1 MRGVVQPRLR
11 GRILA
16 RDGPFR
22 GRRGVFFV
30 PRMGLL
36 VVLRGG
42 ALGEVFCDCVLD
54 GGSQGRARG
63 VVADA
68 GQRGQ
73 RDGASGVG
81 RFDGR
86 GGASPDRWGHRDR
99 GGLRGRV
106 RLAAGVGGKDGG
118 SARGV
123 GRRGFGKSRCSV
135 RVEACAYL
143 LVEASSRC
151 FLPLRTPTMYPTTT
165 PSTHVATATRGT
177 EPRCSGD
184 PSNGLSPRVRRA
196 RARGR
201 LGSTDVGPSAA
212 DAGPLGPADTTRA
225 AVIAPER
232 TRLARAGLRRNG
244 TFRVVPRSRNLRKL
258 IATIRV
264 NSEETER
271 RWPKPANAA
280 RHNSSRDGRR
290 APRAADGGRA
300 RR

>member
-16 RDGPFR
+16 RDRPFR
-22 GRRGVFFV
+22 GRRGVLFV

-36 VVLRGG
+36 VVLR
-42 ALGEVFCDCVLD
+42 EVFGDRALD
-54 GGSQGRARG
+54 GGSQGRAAG

-73 RDGASGVG
+73 REGASSVG

-86 GGASPDRWGHRDR
+86 GGASPDRWGRR
-99 GGLRGRV
+99 GGGGLRGRV
-106 RLAAGVGGKDGG
+106 RFAAGVGGKDGG

-123 GRRGFGKSRCSV
+123 GRRGFGKSRWSV

-151 FLPLRTPTMYPTTT
+151 FLPLRTPKMYPTTT

-184 PSNGLSPRVRRA
+184 PSNGLSPRVGRA

-201 LGSTDVGPSAA
+201 LGSTDAVAFA
-212 DAGPLGPADTTRA
+212 TNAGPLGPADTTSA
-225 AVIAPER
+225 AVIAPEC
-232 TRLARAGLRRNG
+232 TRLARAGSAEKRQTAPADSESCCESAPRHSRRFASTPRKRN
-244 TFRVVPRSRNLRKL
+244 RKRSVVAK
-258 IATIRV
+258 TG
-264 NSEETER
+264 
-271 RWPKPANAA
+271 
-280 RHNSSRDGRR
+280 HNTSRDGCR
-290 APRAADGGRA
+290 APGAADGGRA